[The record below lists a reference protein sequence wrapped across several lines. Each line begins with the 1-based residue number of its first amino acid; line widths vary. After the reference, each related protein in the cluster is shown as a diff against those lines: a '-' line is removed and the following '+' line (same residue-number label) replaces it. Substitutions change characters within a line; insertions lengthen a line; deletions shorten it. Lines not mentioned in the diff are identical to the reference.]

1 MSLDSPSKTREGE
14 GVRSAPKRRACC
26 PPHARAPACVLA
38 CVCVM
43 CACVCFCVC
52 ARARTSVCET
62 LELNWAVSTPN
73 SSPLRVPGP
82 LGKRPSLGACA
93 WRDETV
99 FHLLRNN
106 VSYRNASDA
115 AAAVLLPPLRVWPL
129 RIPPFLSASLSR
141 PQGSLICGEKEQP
154 SLNLPS

>member
-1 MSLDSPSKTREGE
+1 MRAS
-14 GVRSAPKRRACC
+14 VR
-26 PPHARAPACVLA
+26 ARV

-52 ARARTSVCET
+52 ARARTRVCET
-62 LELNWAVSTPN
+62 LELNWAVSTLN

-129 RIPPFLSASLSR
+129 RIPPFPSASLSR

-154 SLNLPS
+154 SLNLPF